1 MTVSIFLLLLGAL
14 LLQGNDDV
22 AAVEED
28 LSAAATVKRLER
40 LERELVKQR
49 ERWREERLQWASERH
64 GWFSVTGRRCCLS
77 AATFSP

>member
-40 LERELVKQR
+40 LEQELVKQR
-49 ERWREERLQWASERH
+49 ERWREERLQWASEQH
-64 GWFSVTGRRCCLS
+64 G
-77 AATFSP
+77 